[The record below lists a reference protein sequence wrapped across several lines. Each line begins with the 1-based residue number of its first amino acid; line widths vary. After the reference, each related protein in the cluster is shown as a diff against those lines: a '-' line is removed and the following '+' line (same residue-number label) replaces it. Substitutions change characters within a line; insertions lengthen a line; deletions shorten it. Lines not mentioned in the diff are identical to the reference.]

1 MTNKNLYDR
10 IKISLVFLT
19 STFLHEVG
27 ARTRVPN
34 DILDGNYVLV
44 TPGVTKEI
52 YSDCKEY
59 TKTTVHNDD
68 NQVITD
74 NKYTGDAIGGWKDS
88 STFGCMQGIRAL
100 VNKMKMSTKNTG
112 NQVQHNLMGVNQV
125 DTDIGSKPEVCPK
138 WMLVDDSCQKTI
150 TTKKESKEHK
160 KHNSNLVDSL
170 FGCGQGL
177 VSLRGKT
184 GAKLIG
190 LKEREYVV
198 VESITDPGQKVNN
211 LLGCGQGLVSLRGK
225 IGAKLIGLKER
236 EYVVVEGIT
245 EDFRTWDVARIV
257 IKFQADCKKHG
268 KIQATLNNIM
278 NPILPSIAEK
288 SGYERQPTKQMGEMS
303 VMDWTNAS
311 RRFMQVLSAK
321 GSIAQRLYRHSL
333 NTPT

>member
-1 MTNKNLYDR
+1 MTNKNSYDR

-34 DILDGNYVLV
+34 DMLDGNYVLV

-88 STFGCMQGIRAL
+88 STFGCMQGIRTL
-100 VNKMKMSTKNTG
+100 LSKMYTKNT
-112 NQVQHNLMGVNQV
+112 NISSQSE
-125 DTDIGSKPEVCPK
+125 DSPK
-138 WMLVDDSCQKTI
+138 WVVIDDYKETI
-150 TTKKESKEHK
+150 ISNEESRKAK
-160 KHNSNLVDSL
+160 KHNSNLSQKADNL
-170 FGCGQGL
+170 FGC
-177 VSLRGKT
+177 
-184 GAKLIG
+184 I
-190 LKEREYVV
+190 
-198 VESITDPGQKVNN
+198 
-211 LLGCGQGLVSLRGK
+211 QGLVSLRGK
-225 IGAKLIGLKER
+225 IGAKLIGLKEGG
-236 EYVVVEGIT
+236 YVVVEGIT
-245 EDFRTWDVARIV
+245 EDFRTWDVARIA
-257 IKFQADCKKHG
+257 IKFQEDCQKHG
-268 KIQATLNNIM
+268 KIRATLNNIM

-303 VMDWTNAS
+303 VMDWVNAS

>member
-1 MTNKNLYDR
+1 MTNKNSYDR

-34 DILDGNYVLV
+34 DMLDGNYVLV

-74 NKYTGDAIGGWKDS
+74 NKYTGGAIGGPKDS
-88 STFGCMQGIRAL
+88 STFGCMQGIRTL
-100 VNKMKMSTKNTG
+100 LSKMYTKNT
-112 NQVQHNLMGVNQV
+112 NISSQSE
-125 DTDIGSKPEVCPK
+125 DSPK
-138 WMLVDDSCQKTI
+138 WVVIDDYKQTI
-150 TTKKESKEHK
+150 ISNEESRKAK
-160 KHNSNLVDSL
+160 KHNSNLSQKADNL
-170 FGCGQGL
+170 FGC
-177 VSLRGKT
+177 
-184 GAKLIG
+184 I
-190 LKEREYVV
+190 
-198 VESITDPGQKVNN
+198 
-211 LLGCGQGLVSLRGK
+211 QGLVSLRGK
-225 IGAKLIGLKER
+225 IGAKLIGLKEGG
-236 EYVVVEGIT
+236 YVVVEGIT
-245 EDFRTWDVARIV
+245 EDFRTWDVARIA
-257 IKFQADCKKHG
+257 IKFQEDCKKHG

-278 NPILPSIAEK
+278 NPILPSITEK
-288 SGYERQPTKQMGEMS
+288 SGYERQPTKQMGEMG
-303 VMDWTNAS
+303 VMDWVNAS

>member
-1 MTNKNLYDR
+1 MTNKNSYDR

-34 DILDGNYVLV
+34 DMLDGNYVLV

-74 NKYTGDAIGGWKDS
+74 NKYTGGAIGGSKDS
-88 STFGCMQGIRAL
+88 STFGCMQGIRTL
-100 VNKMKMSTKNTG
+100 LSKMYTKNT
-112 NQVQHNLMGVNQV
+112 NISSQSE
-125 DTDIGSKPEVCPK
+125 DSPK
-138 WMLVDDSCQKTI
+138 WVVIDDYKETI
-150 TTKKESKEHK
+150 ISNEESRKAK
-160 KHNSNLVDSL
+160 KHNSNLSQKADNL
-170 FGCGQGL
+170 FGC
-177 VSLRGKT
+177 
-184 GAKLIG
+184 I
-190 LKEREYVV
+190 
-198 VESITDPGQKVNN
+198 
-211 LLGCGQGLVSLRGK
+211 QGLVSLRGK
-225 IGAKLIGLKER
+225 IGAKLIGLKEGG
-236 EYVVVEGIT
+236 YVVVEGIT
-245 EDFRTWDVARIV
+245 EDFRTWDVARIA
-257 IKFQADCKKHG
+257 IKFQEDCKKHG

-288 SGYERQPTKQMGEMS
+288 SGYERQPTKQMGEMG
-303 VMDWTNAS
+303 VMDWVNAS

>member
-1 MTNKNLYDR
+1 MTNKNSYDR

-34 DILDGNYVLV
+34 DMLDGNYVLV

-74 NKYTGDAIGGWKDS
+74 NKYTGGAIGGSKDS
-88 STFGCMQGIRAL
+88 STFGCRQGIRVL

-125 DTDIGSKPEVCPK
+125 DTDISSQSEDSPK
-138 WMLVDDSCQKTI
+138 WVVIDDYKETI
-150 TTKKESKEHK
+150 ISNEESRKAK
-160 KHNSNLVDSL
+160 KHNSNLSQKADNL
-170 FGCGQGL
+170 FGCIQGL
-177 VSLRGKT
+177 
-184 GAKLIG
+184 I
-190 LKEREYVV
+190 
-198 VESITDPGQKVNN
+198 
-211 LLGCGQGLVSLRGK
+211 SLRGK
-225 IGAKLIGLKER
+225 IGAKLIGLKEG

-245 EDFRTWDVARIV
+245 EDFRTWDVARIA
-257 IKFQADCKKHG
+257 IKFQEDCKKHG

-288 SGYERQPTKQMGEMS
+288 SGYERQPTKQMGEMG
-303 VMDWTNAS
+303 VMNWVNAS